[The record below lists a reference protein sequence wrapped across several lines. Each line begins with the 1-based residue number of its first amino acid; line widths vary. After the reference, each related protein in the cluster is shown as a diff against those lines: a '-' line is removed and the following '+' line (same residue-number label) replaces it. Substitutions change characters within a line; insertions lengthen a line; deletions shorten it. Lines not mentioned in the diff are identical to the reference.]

1 MYELIPNETEYE
13 QQKLRVLLAE
23 LELETSPLQFNPY
36 LGEETVATAWN
47 SNMDRAL
54 TGELSFDEALANV
67 ESEVNQA
74 IQDGLDR
81 LG

>member
-1 MYELIPNETEYE
+1 
-13 QQKLRVLLAE
+13 
-23 LELETSPLQFNPY
+23 
-36 LGEETVATAWN
+36 VATAWN